1 MAVMTWSAVLSFLA
15 VLAVGGCGAA
25 FVPTLGAPG
34 RSAPRLHAAAVAAGR
49 HGAAPVGVQMVSSS
63 AAALEGSLAAVDK
76 VASSPSTS
84 SVLAAVPPAIP
95 ALAIVALVIA
105 AAAVALKWR
114 SEEEVVDRDLGPSP
128 SYDAA
133 KKMADA
139 KIKAEKAVA
148 AAAAQA
154 QAIAAKRAQ
163 DEAQAMNA
171 QAEADAARRAAAE
184 KEQVEAED
192 RRKAAADEAAAEAA
206 EAAKAAA
213 AAQEAAAAASQDVA
227 AASSPSPTPAP
238 PLPPS
243 SPPPPTRPTLSLEEY
258 EAAAANELG
267 RDPRDAPPWITG
279 NAQLL
284 AELTATSSTPK
295 PAFASSSEAIAP
307 ICTLADFE
315 AAVGEAQRAGRI
327 LAIKFYSPSCRAC
340 LNIKPLYERMADG
353 PMAEHVDFREVD
365 ADASKLLSS
374 YANIKPLPVIHL
386 YAHGELHETLPIHSK
401 GLFEEYY
408 ARLKEIVLENWS

>member
-1 MAVMTWSAVLSFLA
+1 M
-15 VLAVGGCGAA
+15 
-25 FVPTLGAPG
+25 
-34 RSAPRLHAAAVAAGR
+34 
-49 HGAAPVGVQMVSSS
+49 
-63 AAALEGSLAAVDK
+63 
-76 VASSPSTS
+76 
-84 SVLAAVPPAIP
+84 
-95 ALAIVALVIA
+95 
-105 AAAVALKWR
+105 
-114 SEEEVVDRDLGPSP
+114 VDRDLGPSP

-184 KEQVEAED
+184 KERVEAED

-206 EAAKAAA
+206 EAAKVAA
-213 AAQEAAAAASQDVA
+213 AAQAAAAASQDVR
-227 AASSPSPTPAP
+227 PLRRRPPPPAP

-243 SPPPPTRPTLSLEEY
+243 SPPPHAPHPLIEEY

-307 ICTLADFE
+307 ICTLSDFE